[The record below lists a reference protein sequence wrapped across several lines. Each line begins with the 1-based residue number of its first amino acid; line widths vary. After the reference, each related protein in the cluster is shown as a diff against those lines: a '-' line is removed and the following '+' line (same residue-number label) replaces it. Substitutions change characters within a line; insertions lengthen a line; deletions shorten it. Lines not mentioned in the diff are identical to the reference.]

1 MFKLVIVEDEDNIR
15 RSLECLIPWEEVG
28 FQVVG
33 AFSDGSDALSY
44 LKDNP
49 CDAVLTDILMS
60 RMSGL
65 DMIRELHKIHPQIKV
80 VILSGHSDFAYAR
93 QAIEYKVEHY
103 LVKPV
108 DEDELID
115 IFKDLKTE
123 LDEQNKEAE
132 NAPIDSEELRTVI
145 EKSFFRDLL
154 SGHLSSE
161 RELNAYLKLLDC
173 KSLVDA
179 AVYAYEITASRL
191 VQSCTPSKTDCTI
204 ECVIRKVLSEEQT
217 CRSFYY
223 EERNEVWRV
232 LFACPAGGS
241 DDAHQKMCGQ
251 IVRRLVE
258 QLNEAF
264 SQDFHF
270 RLTHAVTQL
279 RQLMTEKESGEHTQA
294 HSKTHQM
301 DESLYETI
309 LSDYKLLVLEMDL
322 GSKETLLCILNAIV
336 LKLKGVPI
344 EDVQFILKNLY
355 SVVELNYKKRKLN
368 VWDITDGR
376 FNFNHLYRSNDL
388 DAVANCLRE
397 DFCTLCNGLKH
408 NKTVSD
414 HNVIGRLVD
423 YLSEHLD
430 EDIPH
435 DVLAAKYRMHPG
447 YLSRLFKQE
456 MGETLSEFLLRI
468 KIEKAAE
475 LLKSGHYKVGEIASM
490 VGYSASSYFSIMF
503 KKYTGC
509 SPREYSQRI
518 AP

>member
-1 MFKLVIVEDEDNIR
+1 MFKLAIVEDEDNIR

-33 AFSDGSDALSY
+33 AFGDGSDALSY

-65 DMIRELHKIHPQIKV
+65 DMIKELHKIHPQIKV

-123 LDEQNKEAE
+123 LDEQRKEAE
-132 NAPIDSEELRTVI
+132 NAPIDSEELRPVI
-145 EKSFFRDLL
+145 EKSFLRDLL
-154 SGHLSSE
+154 SGQLSSE
-161 RELNAYLKLLDC
+161 RELSAYLKLLEC
-173 KSLVDA
+173 ESLVDA
-179 AVYAYEITASRL
+179 AVYAYEITARRL
-191 VQSCTPSKTDCTI
+191 MQNSEESKIDYTMDCVFKKI
-204 ECVIRKVLSEEQT
+204 LSEEQSYR
-217 CRSFYY
+217 CFYY
-223 EERNEVWRV
+223 EERSEIWRV
-232 LFACPAGGS
+232 LFACPSCDNGEAL
-241 DDAHQKMCGQ
+241 QRKCTQ
-251 IVRRLVE
+251 IVRRIVD
-258 QLNEAF
+258 QLNKDF
-264 SQDFHF
+264 SQDCDF

-279 RQLMTEKESGEHTQA
+279 RQLLAEKDVVEHTQTHSQA
-294 HSKTHQM
+294 HQV
-301 DESLYETI
+301 DESLHEAI
-309 LSDYKLLVLEMDL
+309 LSEYKLLVLEMDL
-322 GSKETLLCILNAIV
+322 GSKETLLHILNSII
-336 LKLKGVPI
+336 LKLGSVPV
-344 EDVQFILKNLY
+344 EDAQFILKSLY
-355 SVVELNYKKRKLN
+355 SVIELNYKKRKLN
-368 VWDITDGR
+368 VWDATDGK
-376 FNFNHLYRSNDL
+376 FNFNHLYRTNDF
-388 DAVANCLRE
+388 DTIANYLRE
-397 DFCTLCNGLKH
+397 DFCALCNGLRHK
-408 NKTVSD
+408 KTVSD
-414 HNVIGRLVD
+414 HNVIGRLVE
-423 YLSEHLD
+423 YLNEHLD

-468 KIEKAAE
+468 KSEKAAE
-475 LLKSGHYKVGEIASM
+475 LLKSGQYKVGEIASM

>member
-115 IFKDLKTE
+115 IFKDLKIE
-123 LDEQNKEAE
+123 LDEQRKEVE
-132 NAPIDSEELRTVI
+132 NAPIDSEELRPVI
-145 EKSFFRDLL
+145 EKSFLRDLL
-154 SGHLSSE
+154 SGQLSSE
-161 RELNAYLKLLDC
+161 RELCAYLKLLDC
-173 KSLVDA
+173 ESLVDA

-322 GSKETLLCILNAIV
+322 GSKETLLYILNSII
-336 LKLKGVPI
+336 LKLGSVPV
-344 EDVQFILKNLY
+344 EDVQFILESLY
-355 SVVELNYKKRKLN
+355 SAIELNYKKRKLS
-368 VWDITDGR
+368 VWEATDGK
-376 FNFNHLYRSNDL
+376 FNFNHLYRTNDF
-388 DAVANCLRE
+388 DTIANYLRE
-397 DFCTLCNGLKH
+397 DFCALCNGLRHK
-408 NKTVSD
+408 KTVSN
-414 HNVIGRLVD
+414 HNVIGRLVE
-423 YLSEHLD
+423 YLNEHLD

-468 KIEKAAE
+468 KSERAAE
-475 LLKSGHYKVGEIASM
+475 LLKSGQYKVGEIASM

-503 KKYTGC
+503 KKYTGY